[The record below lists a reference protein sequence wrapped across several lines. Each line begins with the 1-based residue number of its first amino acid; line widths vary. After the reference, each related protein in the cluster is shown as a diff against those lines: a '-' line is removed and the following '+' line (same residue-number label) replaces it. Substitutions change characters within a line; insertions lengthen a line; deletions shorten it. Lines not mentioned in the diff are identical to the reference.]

1 MSVRP
6 SSRLFSNADFR
17 RLWFIGLAISV
28 VRWLEMLALAL
39 FAYQLTGSA
48 FVVVMLTMLRMVPMG
63 LFGAFLGAAAE
74 RFDRRSALILVLIVQ
89 MAVTLALALL
99 ASFDAIEVW
108 HLAVASFINGSGWAS
123 DHPVRRMMIG
133 DSVGGERIGPAL
145 SIDAATNNGT
155 RVAGP
160 LLAGFLLAEL
170 GITSVFWFSLA
181 LYAPALLAAV
191 RIGMRQQTAGS
202 MGSSIIASVREGLAW
217 ARRDGRLTG
226 VFVITIIFNV
236 FGWPATSMVPVIG
249 TDYLNLGPKGVGVL
263 ASFDGVGGLLGAIVI
278 ATYARIAWYGRI
290 YVSGVAVY
298 LAMVVIFASA
308 PVVSIAAAALFV
320 GGIANAAFAVMQSTL
335 VYRSAPA
342 DMRARLLGV
351 VSVCIGTGVI
361 GFLYLGLLTD
371 WLSPNVATVALA
383 AQGLV
388 AMLLTRRYW
397 TGVWRL

>member
-1 MSVRP
+1 LNVQP

-17 RLWFIGLAISV
+17 RLWFIGLALSV

-39 FAYQLTGSA
+39 FAYQLTASA
-48 FVVVMLTMLRMVPMG
+48 FIVVMLTMLRMVPMA

-74 RFDRRSALILVLIVQ
+74 RFDRRHAIVLVLAVQ
-89 MAVTLALALL
+89 MTVTLALAIL
-99 ASFDAIEVW
+99 ASLDAIEVW

-133 DSVGGERIGPAL
+133 DAVGGERVGPAL

-155 RVAGP
+155 RIVGP
-160 LLAGFLLAEL
+160 LFAGLLLADF

-181 LYAPALLAAV
+181 LYTPAFAAAL
-191 RIGMRQQTAGS
+191 RIGMRQQTSGT
-202 MGSSIIASVREGLAW
+202 GRTSIFASVREGLAW

-236 FGWPATSMVPVIG
+236 FGWPATSMVPVIA
-249 TDYLNLGPKGVGVL
+249 TDYLHLGPKGVGVL
-263 ASFDGVGGLLGAIVI
+263 ASFDGLGGLAGALVI
-278 ATYARIAWYGRI
+278 ATLARTAWYGRL

-298 LAMVVIFASA
+298 LVMVMIFASA
-308 PVVSIAAAALFV
+308 PVVPLAAAALFV

-342 DMRARLLGV
+342 AMRARLLGV
-351 VSVCIGTGVI
+351 VSVCIGTGPI
-361 GFLYLGLLTD
+361 GFLYLGLLTQ
-371 WLSPNVATVALA
+371 WLAPNTATVALA
-383 AQGLV
+383 AQGLL

-397 TGVWRL
+397 IGVLRG

>member
-1 MSVRP
+1 M
-6 SSRLFSNADFR
+6 
-17 RLWFIGLAISV
+17 

-39 FAYQLTGSA
+39 FAYQLTASA
-48 FVVVMLTMLRMVPMG
+48 LVVVMLTMLRMVPMG

-74 RFDRRSALILVLIVQ
+74 RFDRRSTLILVLVVQ
-89 MAVTLALALL
+89 MAVTLTLAVL
-99 ASFDAIEVW
+99 ASLDAIEVW

-133 DSVGGERIGPAL
+133 DAVGGERIGPAL

-155 RVAGP
+155 RIAGP
-160 LLAGFLLAEL
+160 LLAGLLLAEL

-181 LYAPALLAAV
+181 LYTPALIAAV
-191 RIGMRQQTAGS
+191 RIGMRQQTAASGPA
-202 MGSSIIASVREGLAW
+202 SIIASIREGLAW

-226 VFVITIIFNV
+226 VFVITIIFNI

-263 ASFDGVGGLLGAIVI
+263 ASFDGVGGLAGALVI
-278 ATYARIAWYGRI
+278 ATYARTASYGRI

-308 PVVSIAAAALFV
+308 PVISIAAAALFV
-320 GGIANAAFAVMQSTL
+320 GGIANAAFAVMQATL
-335 VYRSAPA
+335 VYRAAPA

-351 VSVCIGTGVI
+351 VSVCIGTGPI

-371 WLSPNVATVALA
+371 WFSPRTATVALA

-388 AMLLTRRYW
+388 ALLLTRRYW
-397 TGVWRL
+397 VGVLRL

>member
-1 MSVRP
+1 MTVQA
-6 SSRLFSNADFR
+6 SSRLFSIADFR

-28 VRWLEMLALAL
+28 VRWLEILALAL
-39 FAYQLTGSA
+39 FAYRLTSSP
-48 FVVVMLTMLRMVPMG
+48 FIVVMLTMLRMVPMG

-74 RFDRRSALILVLIVQ
+74 RFDRRYALILVLAVQ
-89 MAVTLALALL
+89 MTVTLALALL

-108 HLAVASFINGSGWAS
+108 HLAAASFINGSGWAS

-133 DSVGGERIGPAL
+133 DAVGGERVGPAL

-155 RVAGP
+155 RVVGP
-160 LLAGFLLAEL
+160 LFAGLLLAEL

-181 LYAPALLAAV
+181 LYTPALIAAV

-202 MGSSIIASVREGLAW
+202 ASVSIIESVREGLAW
-217 ARRDGRLTG
+217 ARRDRRMTG

-236 FGWPATSMVPVIG
+236 FGWPSTSMVPVIG

-263 ASFDGVGGLLGAIVI
+263 ASFDGIGGLLGALVI
-278 ATYARIAWYGRI
+278 ATYARTAWYGRI
-290 YVSGVAVY
+290 YVSGVAIY
-298 LAMVVIFASA
+298 LASIMIFASA
-308 PVVSIAAAALFV
+308 PIVSIAAAALFI

-335 VYRSAPA
+335 VYRSAPS

-351 VSVCIGTGVI
+351 VSVCIGTGPI
-361 GFLYLGLLTD
+361 GFLYLGLLTN
-371 WLSPNVATVALA
+371 WLSPNAATVALA

-397 TGVWRL
+397 IGVWRL